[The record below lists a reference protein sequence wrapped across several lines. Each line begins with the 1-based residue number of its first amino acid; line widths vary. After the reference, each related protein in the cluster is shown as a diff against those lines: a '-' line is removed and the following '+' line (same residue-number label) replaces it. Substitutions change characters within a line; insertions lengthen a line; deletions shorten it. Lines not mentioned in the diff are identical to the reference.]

1 VALAGRLPN
10 LRLAAP
16 SAGPE
21 PVVVQAAAI
30 AENVALADAHEHAA
44 ARQALQR
51 RRAVNERVD
60 EGVVLAGGGG
70 AHDAPQAAQAL
81 ARRRVQVVG
90 GHLAGAQ
97 EVGVDH
103 DEPPDLGAQPLSA
116 HAHRHVVRDVGARAL
131 AAEVEAGEVGVAR
144 EPGVLAGAAVVGDDP
159 GERLPRVGVDRGDR
173 VLGREAVLDGDDEGV
188 GERGEAVEV
197 GVEGGV
203 EGGAEAEASAVV
215 VDEYGQLLLLG
226 GRVGVEARELEA
238 RGDVGGDGD
247 VAGGDAGGGVG
258 GGGDELRAEVA
269 LHPVLVDAD
278 AGHGLVHDLVV
289 GRGGGCGG
297 GHRAAEIW
305 AGQAAGGWGGEGRG
319 SRRRQAMG
327 RSCCC

>member
-21 PVVVQAAAI
+21 PVVVRAAAV
-30 AENVALADAHEHAA
+30 AEHVALADAHEHAA

-60 EGVVLAGGGG
+60 ERVVLAGGGG

-81 ARRRVQVVG
+81 ARRRVKVVG

-103 DEPPDLGAQPLSA
+103 DEAPDLGAQPLSA

-159 GERLPRVGVDRGDR
+159 GERLPRVGVDRGDG
-173 VLGREAVLDGDDEGV
+173 VLGRETVLDGDDEGV

-226 GRVGVEARELEA
+226 GRVGVEAREVEA
-238 RGDVGGDGD
+238 RGDVRGDGD